1 MPFPP
6 PPFPHDSLGLL
17 LKTIW
22 KVFREKKIFC
32 FPGGMLLSCW
42 RKVKPNYPHP
52 DTPPTEEYM
61 YCFSH
66 NKNKY
71 FRLRLTFNISWA
83 PCRQKDLWRER
94 WLDLWYYIVKRR
106 LVQGSRIL
114 GVEYRYPIFISTWPL
129 WLTLLKVMGFW

>member
-1 MPFPP
+1 MEFEMDCPSLVRLLPA
-6 PPFPHDSLGLL
+6 PFPHDSL

-61 YCFSH
+61 NSFSNGTYDEVH
-66 NKNKY
+66 SKSPSGKLEI
-71 FRLRLTFNISWA
+71 RLKKALGQREDLS
-83 PCRQKDLWRER
+83 QKDE
-94 WLDLWYYIVKRR
+94 
-106 LVQGSRIL
+106 G
-114 GVEYRYPIFISTWPL
+114 
-129 WLTLLKVMGFW
+129 

>member
-71 FRLRLTFNISWA
+71 FRLRLTFNISLA
-83 PCRQKDLWRER
+83 LIGDKRTCGGKDENTQICRDKDV
-94 WLDLWYYIVKRR
+94 YFYNQIVAGTFLFQYFSLSGDKYDIASN
-106 LVQGSRIL
+106 Q
-114 GVEYRYPIFISTWPL
+114 
-129 WLTLLKVMGFW
+129 TLII

>member
-1 MPFPP
+1 MDCPSLVLLPP
-6 PPFPHDSLGLL
+6 PPFPHDSPCLL

-61 YCFSH
+61 NSFSQWYDEVH
-66 NKNKY
+66 SKSALGKGKLEV
-71 FRLRLTFNISWA
+71 RL
-83 PCRQKDLWRER
+83 K
-94 WLDLWYYIVKRR
+94 
-106 LVQGSRIL
+106 
-114 GVEYRYPIFISTWPL
+114 
-129 WLTLLKVMGFW
+129 